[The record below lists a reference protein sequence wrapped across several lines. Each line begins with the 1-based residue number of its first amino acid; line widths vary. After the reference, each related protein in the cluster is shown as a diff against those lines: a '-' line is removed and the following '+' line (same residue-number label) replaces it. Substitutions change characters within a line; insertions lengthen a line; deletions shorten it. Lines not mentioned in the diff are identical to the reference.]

1 MFRQYADEMLV
12 MVVVAFL
19 LAIMDSVLF
28 MIKVDKEKK
37 DQFMKWFNI
46 LGIAIIIAI
55 VFRELIKFFGEI
67 QTFLYRL

>member
-1 MFRQYADEMLV
+1 MIREYADEMIV
-12 MVVVAFL
+12 MAVIAFL
-19 LAIMDSVLF
+19 LAIMDSVMF

-46 LGIAIIIAI
+46 LGIFIIVAI
-55 VFRELIKFFGEI
+55 VFKELIKFFGDI